1 MNDPIQDLAQNI
13 AEVHDVC
20 QKVTSNEVWDELNR
34 SPYLAH
40 NWPWRCS
47 GPRRA
52 MLAGRVEDMKPFAV
66 QFDNP
71 ATNAAA
77 VFTRGRGAD
86 IVMQS
91 MEISAFENHSEVLG
105 SNP

>member
-1 MNDPIQDLAQNI
+1 
-13 AEVHDVC
+13 
-20 QKVTSNEVWDELNR
+20 
-34 SPYLAH
+34 
-40 NWPWRCS
+40 
-47 GPRRA
+47 

-77 VFTRGRGAD
+77 VLTRGRGAD